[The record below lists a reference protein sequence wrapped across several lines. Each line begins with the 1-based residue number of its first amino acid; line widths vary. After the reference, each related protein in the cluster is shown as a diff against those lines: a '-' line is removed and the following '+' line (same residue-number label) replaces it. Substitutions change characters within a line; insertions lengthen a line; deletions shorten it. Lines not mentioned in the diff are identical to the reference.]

1 MKTIDKMTDQEIY
14 DLTDEQ
20 VEKLIVTRCA
30 EEGVRFIDEP
40 PVMKTY
46 GYKSISPSH
55 FFYYLEGLNIAV
67 LDQNDA
73 IKIAKLLHVPM
84 FDTKDKEAYK
94 SVKDKNNE
102 IEEEYK
108 DQVNE
113 YKENVKKMGEIRAE
127 IWPKVIDVRRKI
139 DHMNHLKV
147 LFVKEYLPL
156 VDHDTDKAMIFFK
169 KAYGV
174 DDDTER
180 YIREGIKDYPLFNN
194 NID

>member
-1 MKTIDKMTDQEIY
+1 MMKTIDKMTDQEIY
-14 DLTDEQ
+14 NLTNEQ
-20 VEKLIVTRCA
+20 VEKLVVTSCA
-30 EEGVRFIDEP
+30 EEGVRFMDEP

-73 IKIAKLLHVPM
+73 IKIAKLLSEFDLYRTRYDFTVSNEELCSRLDIINIRHVPM

-113 YKENVKKMGEIRAE
+113 YKENVK
-127 IWPKVIDVRRKI
+127 
-139 DHMNHLKV
+139 
-147 LFVKEYLPL
+147 
-156 VDHDTDKAMIFFK
+156 
-169 KAYGV
+169 
-174 DDDTER
+174 
-180 YIREGIKDYPLFNN
+180 IK
-194 NID
+194 NIIITI

>member
-1 MKTIDKMTDQEIY
+1 MMKTIDKMTDQEIY

-73 IKIAKLLHVPM
+73 IKIAKLLSEFDLYRTRYDFTISNEELCSRLDIINIRHVPM

-113 YKENVKKMGEIRAE
+113 YKGLRNSIVNSDPICPVAPIIKMC
-127 IWPKVIDVRRKI
+127 
-139 DHMNHLKV
+139 
-147 LFVKEYLPL
+147 F
-156 VDHDTDKAMIFFK
+156 IFPFK
-169 KAYGV
+169 
-174 DDDTER
+174 
-180 YIREGIKDYPLFNN
+180 
-194 NID
+194 

>member
-1 MKTIDKMTDQEIY
+1 MMKTIDKMTDQEIY
-14 DLTDEQ
+14 NLTDEQ

-73 IKIAKLLHVPM
+73 IKIAKLLSEFDLYRTRYDFTISNEELCSRLDIINIRHVPM

-113 YKENVKKMGEIRAE
+113 YKENVKR
-127 IWPKVIDVRRKI
+127 W
-139 DHMNHLKV
+139 
-147 LFVKEYLPL
+147 VKSVPR
-156 VDHDTDKAMIFFK
+156 
-169 KAYGV
+169 YGQ
-174 DDDTER
+174 
-180 YIREGIKDYPLFNN
+180 K
-194 NID
+194 

>member
-1 MKTIDKMTDQEIY
+1 MTVNLFLHPI
-14 DLTDEQ
+14 
-20 VEKLIVTRCA
+20 
-30 EEGVRFIDEP
+30 
-40 PVMKTY
+40 
-46 GYKSISPSH
+46 

-67 LDQNDA
+67 LDQDNA
-73 IKIAKLLHVPM
+73 IKIAKFLSEFDLYRIGYDFTISNEELYSRLDIINIKHVPM
-84 FDTKDKEAYK
+84 FDTKDKDVYK

-102 IEEEYK
+102 IKEEYN

-127 IWPKVIDVRRKI
+127 IWTKVIDVRRNI
-139 DHMNHLKV
+139 DRMNHLKV

-169 KAYGV
+169 KAYDV